1 MALKVKVEME
11 TLIGVLD
18 REIVIYRELLE
29 LARQKQ
35 ACIGDAEALP
45 EVEAIN
51 AREVQL
57 AQAIAQAERERL
69 QVTDTLTDKTGSQL
83 AVLSLV
89 EIAET
94 VGAPYDQPLLER
106 RQLISQ
112 LLADL
117 KAVNALNQQLLE
129 QELSYINLSLQL
141 ITGNDESKQGY
152 SELGRKQQN
161 SSQRSVLDWK
171 A

>member
-1 MALKVKVEME
+1 MALKVKGQME
-11 TLIGVLD
+11 ALIVLLD
-18 REIVIYRELLE
+18 TEITIYRELLE

-35 ACIGDAEALP
+35 VCIGDAESLQ
-45 EVEAIN
+45 EVESIN

-57 AQAIAQAERERL
+57 AQVIAKAERERL
-69 QVTDTLTDKTGSQL
+69 QVTDNLADRTGNQL

-94 VGAPYDQPLLER
+94 VGAPYDQLLLER
-106 RQLISQ
+106 RQVISQ
-112 LLADL
+112 LLAEL
-117 KAVNALNQQLLE
+117 KAVNALNKQLLE
-129 QELSYINLSLQL
+129 QELGYIDFSIQL

-152 SELGRKQQN
+152 SELGQKQQN